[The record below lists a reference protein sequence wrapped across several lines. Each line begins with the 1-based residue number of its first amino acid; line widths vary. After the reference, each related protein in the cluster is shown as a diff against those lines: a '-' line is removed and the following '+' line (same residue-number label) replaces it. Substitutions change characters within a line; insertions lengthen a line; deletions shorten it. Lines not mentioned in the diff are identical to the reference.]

1 MVLNQNK
8 IVTHFRNIALWG
20 VLFLGFATISD
31 AQEHWGQFRGVGAK
45 GIGDNKN
52 LPDRWS
58 STENVAWKCD
68 LPGRGWSSPVVWGNK
83 VFVTT
88 VINSGESEEP
98 KKGLYF
104 GGDRPKPAQSIHQWK
119 VYCLDLGTGEVLWDQ
134 QVHAGI
140 PTSPIHL
147 KSSYASETP
156 ITDGERVYCYFGNL
170 GLYCFDLEGN
180 EVWRKAF
187 DPKATRYGWGT
198 AASPILHE
206 GRLYVV
212 NDNEEESYLVAFEA
226 KTGEELWRVARDE
239 KSNWSTPFVWK
250 NDQRTEIVTPGTG
263 GIRSYDLTGQLL
275 WTIRGMSSITIATP
289 YEHNGLLYVSSG
301 YVMDQTKPIYAI
313 RPGASGDI
321 SLKDSETSNQFIAW
335 SQPKAAPYNPT
346 TLIYEDRLHVLY
358 DRGLV
363 SCFNPMDGKEIYGP
377 VRLPK
382 GGAFTSS
389 PWAYDGKVF
398 YLNEDGVTHVIKSS
412 DQLDVVHTNKLEED
426 DMCMATPAIVGDK
439 LLIRTAARIY
449 CIQKGKKIE
458 KPISFSTPSAFNTP
472 PAPVA
477 AAQKPANSEKPIQG
491 ALAEDDLGT
500 HGYALSDGVN
510 IHYVTKGTGP
520 LVVMI
525 HGFPDYWYTWR
536 KQIPA
541 IAENF
546 QVVAIDQR
554 GYNLSDQPAGVEN
567 YAMKKLVGDVR
578 NVIKHFQKEKAIV
591 VGHDWGGMV
600 AWQFAMNYPAMTERL
615 VILNLPHP
623 NGLRRELATNPEQ
636 QKNSEYAR
644 FFQSPDAA
652 TQIKA
657 ASLVEWVK
665 DAEAKKKYVVAL
677 ERSSMEGML
686 NYYKANYPRE
696 PYTLPESE
704 GPKVQC
710 SVLMIHGLKDKA
722 LLASALNDN
731 WKWIEKDL
739 TLVTV
744 PEADHF
750 VQQDAPET
758 VTRTIANWLNANP

>member
-1 MVLNQNK
+1 
-8 IVTHFRNIALWG
+8 
-20 VLFLGFATISD
+20 
-31 AQEHWGQFRGVGAK
+31 
-45 GIGDNKN
+45 
-52 LPDRWS
+52 
-58 STENVAWKCD
+58 
-68 LPGRGWSSPVVWGNK
+68 
-83 VFVTT
+83 
-88 VINSGESEEP
+88 
-98 KKGLYF
+98 
-104 GGDRPKPAQSIHQWK
+104 
-119 VYCLDLGTGEVLWDQ
+119 
-134 QVHAGI
+134 
-140 PTSPIHL
+140 
-147 KSSYASETP
+147 
-156 ITDGERVYCYFGNL
+156 
-170 GLYCFDLEGN
+170 
-180 EVWRKAF
+180 
-187 DPKATRYGWGT
+187 
-198 AASPILHE
+198 
-206 GRLYVV
+206 
-212 NDNEEESYLVAFEA
+212 
-226 KTGEELWRVARDE
+226 
-239 KSNWSTPFVWK
+239 
-250 NDQRTEIVTPGTG
+250 
-263 GIRSYDLTGQLL
+263 
-275 WTIRGMSSITIATP
+275 
-289 YEHNGLLYVSSG
+289 
-301 YVMDQTKPIYAI
+301 MDQTKPIYAI

-472 PAPVA
+472 PAPIA
-477 AAQKPANSEKPIQG
+477 AAQKTANSERPSQG
-491 ALAEDDLGT
+491 AMADDDLGT
-500 HGYALSDGVN
+500 HGYAPSDGVN

-554 GYNLSDQPAGVEN
+554 GYNLSDQPVGVEN
-567 YAMKKLVGDVR
+567 YSMKKLVGDIR

-623 NGLRRELATNPEQ
+623 FHRR
-636 QKNSEYAR
+636 
-644 FFQSPDAA
+644 
-652 TQIKA
+652 
-657 ASLVEWVK
+657 
-665 DAEAKKKYVVAL
+665 
-677 ERSSMEGML
+677 
-686 NYYKANYPRE
+686 
-696 PYTLPESE
+696 TL
-704 GPKVQC
+704 
-710 SVLMIHGLKDKA
+710 
-722 LLASALNDN
+722 
-731 WKWIEKDL
+731 
-739 TLVTV
+739 
-744 PEADHF
+744 
-750 VQQDAPET
+750 
-758 VTRTIANWLNANP
+758 